1 MVSEAKVH
9 VDEDRRSKACASMHV
24 RHMARRCDW
33 KTGRSTWSKDGC
45 GCARLWWLLVIL
57 SLGQG
62 YVRGT
67 WEFVTSN
74 AKRNASEYSEDLA
87 ITLAEFQSA
96 AYCYDLEALRSWTC
110 VRCRGRTTGFQ
121 LYDVVYDV
129 KRDLVAYIGYFPG
142 LDAILTV
149 FRGSNSRSLR
159 NWLQDLNS
167 VQARKVLPYK
177 GAADA
182 TVHKGFYEAYHGSLL
197 QERLKYMARD
207 IHHRNQDMR
216 FFILGHSLGAA
227 MAQLYALD
235 IYVHYNITNLE
246 VHTFGSPRVGNYA
259 YAEFFN
265 RTIPYS
271 VRMTHQSD
279 IVPSLPPASF
289 GFHHV
294 PREVWS
300 FNVELGALV
309 PDFIFQKVCDG
320 SGEDPTC
327 SLSVCHLGFCTSIA
341 DHLQY
346 YGLNMMHT
354 SDC

>member
-1 MVSEAKVH
+1 MSEAKFH
-9 VDEDRRSKACASMHV
+9 VDKDRRSEHRSSMHV
-24 RHMARRCDW
+24 RCSEKRGTWDMH
-33 KTGRSTWSKDGC
+33 GSTWSRKGSGIAVVWC
-45 GCARLWWLLVIL
+45 LFVLQGAGK
-57 SLGQG
+57 GQ
-62 YVRGT
+62 VRAG
-67 WEFVTSN
+67 WEFGTSN
-74 AKRNASEYSEDLA
+74 AVRNASEYSEYLA
-87 ITLAEFQSA
+87 VTLAEFQSA
-96 AYCYDLEALRSWTC
+96 AYCYDLDALRSWSC

-121 LYDVVYDV
+121 MYDVVYDV
-129 KRDLVAYIGYFPG
+129 KRDLVAYIGYYPG
-142 LDAILTV
+142 LKSILAV

-177 GAADA
+177 GAGNA

-197 QERLKYMARD
+197 QKRLKDIAKNVHDRD
-207 IHHRNQDMR
+207 PDIR

-235 IYVHYNITNLE
+235 IFVHYNITNLE
-246 VHTFGSPRVGNYA
+246 VHTFGSPRVGNFA
-259 YAEFFN
+259 YADFFN

-300 FNVELGALV
+300 FNIELGALV

-327 SLSVCHLGFCTSIA
+327 SASMCHLGFCTSIS

-354 SDC
+354 GDC